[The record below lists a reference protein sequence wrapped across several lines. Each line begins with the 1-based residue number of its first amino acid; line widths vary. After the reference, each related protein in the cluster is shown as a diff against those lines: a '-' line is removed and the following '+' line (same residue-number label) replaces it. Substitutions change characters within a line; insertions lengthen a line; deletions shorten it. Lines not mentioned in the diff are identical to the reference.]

1 MVFFSTLLAI
11 RQLNSLTGI
20 YAKQKRF
27 DEAEAIYYRAIEVMG
42 SSIGEQLLILS
53 EFYSGLARVYIA
65 QGKFAKAESVL
76 QKALLI
82 RQNRLVGNDRQIATT
97 LSELGNLYLRF
108 GKYQESEGNLK
119 RALTILESRES
130 SSGENRG
137 KAKPEDDEEK
147 NAIVTRL
154 AKCHLKQGRFVDAE
168 KLLKL
173 ELDDLERQHAP
184 NSFAFVPCLE
194 ALGLASLFQYKF
206 KNAQKALERAR
217 QIVEGSA
224 KLFSPDAAS
233 LFLTIGDAKLLANEF
248 ETAQEHYE
256 MALAGAS
263 VEVDGALVVH
273 VKATRRLALTY
284 QYVGK
289 SANAAQLLQEAFQEA
304 NERLSTKAEEQ
315 VRTILQSANYLLD
328 QGETA
333 NALTLYKQAMNICDL
348 QIGPGN
354 PIAGL
359 INIHFARWHAARRE
373 FRQSAEFYMR
383 ATSILDS
390 SIGSSHWELIA
401 PLAEFAMVSKSSGA
415 LKDAE
420 TLLRRAAAIAEK
432 TLGASDA
439 TTASVFALL
448 LYVLLEKQPSEP
460 RLTSEIRLLE
470 GRLRA
475 TLEQSSEQERTRF
488 NLVETLLKGGLSVEV
503 PFRFKEPRQILSDA
517 LSL

>member
-263 VEVDGALVVH
+263 V
-273 VKATRRLALTY
+273 
-284 QYVGK
+284 
-289 SANAAQLLQEAFQEA
+289 
-304 NERLSTKAEEQ
+304 
-315 VRTILQSANYLLD
+315 
-328 QGETA
+328 
-333 NALTLYKQAMNICDL
+333 
-348 QIGPGN
+348 
-354 PIAGL
+354 
-359 INIHFARWHAARRE
+359 
-373 FRQSAEFYMR
+373 
-383 ATSILDS
+383 
-390 SIGSSHWELIA
+390 
-401 PLAEFAMVSKSSGA
+401 
-415 LKDAE
+415 
-420 TLLRRAAAIAEK
+420 
-432 TLGASDA
+432 
-439 TTASVFALL
+439 
-448 LYVLLEKQPSEP
+448 
-460 RLTSEIRLLE
+460 
-470 GRLRA
+470 
-475 TLEQSSEQERTRF
+475 
-488 NLVETLLKGGLSVEV
+488 
-503 PFRFKEPRQILSDA
+503 
-517 LSL
+517 